1 MLEWA
6 INLYTEALP
15 QVQGAIISGLITAAT
30 ATVGVLVVVMQL
42 RGQAKNAI
50 ASNRHNEAIKLKK
63 EIYGIIEPIFREAAM
78 SQSASN
84 VYPRI
89 TLDTFRIASAFYLE
103 REDQVAFS
111 RTPSWSRNSRL
122 RQERERRGVELQ
134 DHTQNSLQSE
144 AW

>member
-63 EIYGIIEPIFREAAM
+63 EIYGIIEPIREAAM

-89 TLDTFRIASAFYLE
+89 NLDTFRIASAFYLE